1 VFLYSLQR
9 DFRSSHLLIIFVHKI
24 SGGLKPFTWI
34 MIMLIVPAT
43 SGLCQDYEKRMQVMP
58 SGHAFDPLILDPVE
72 CQSYGALYAYWEG
85 GELQD
90 FIYSP
95 LALGFQLPV
104 LRWTMDG
111 YELEVGF
118 LATVFFQFEFVQPAS
133 IFQVN
138 LINTDFKVGVPV
150 VYRKG
155 PFSLRG
161 TLIHVSSHF
170 SEEYIFR
177 HNISGF
183 GENRNTYDAF
193 ELHAS
198 WDVNRFRLYTGL
210 GMAFNSP
217 HNRGFW
223 KFQGG
228 CLYRRPLRPGAKTN
242 FIAGTDMQVL
252 QETAYSLNTM
262 LGTGFEFALR
272 SNRVFQVLL
281 QFYNGNL
288 PYTQYTHLKVK
299 YLGATLIGHPF

>member
-1 VFLYSLQR
+1 ML
-9 DFRSSHLLIIFVHKI
+9 FVP
-24 SGGLKPFTWI
+24 ST
-34 MIMLIVPAT
+34 A
-43 SGLCQDYEKRMQVMP
+43 GLCQHYEKRMQLMP
-58 SGHAFDPLILDPVE
+58 AGHAFDPLILDPVE
-72 CQSYGALYAYWEG
+72 CQSYGSLYAFWEG
-85 GELQD
+85 VELQD
-90 FIYSP
+90 YIYSP

-104 LRWTMDG
+104 LHWNMDA
-111 YELEVGF
+111 YELEVG
-118 LATVFFQFEFVQPAS
+118 LMATVFFQFQFVQPAS
-133 IFQVN
+133 LFQVN
-138 LINTDFKVGVPV
+138 LINTDFKVGIPV
-150 VYRKG
+150 IYRKG
-155 PFSLRG
+155 PFSFRG
-161 TLIHVSSHF
+161 TLFHVSSHF

-177 HNISGF
+177 NGISGF

-193 ELHAS
+193 EWHAS
-198 WDVNRFRLYTGL
+198 WDVNSFRLYTGL

-217 HNRGFW
+217 HKRGFW

-228 CLYRRPLRPGAKTN
+228 CLYSRPLRPGAKTN

-272 SNRVFQVLL
+272 SDRTFQVLL

>member
-1 VFLYSLQR
+1 VFFI
-9 DFRSSHLLIIFVHKI
+9 FRLITFVEMILK
-24 SGGLKPFTWI
+24 GLKTCTWI
-34 MIMLIVPAT
+34 MIMLFVPSTA
-43 SGLCQDYEKRMQVMP
+43 GLCQHYEKRMQLMP
-58 SGHAFDPLILDPVE
+58 AGHAFDPLILDPVE
-72 CQSYGALYAYWEG
+72 CQSYGSLYAFWEG
-85 GELQD
+85 VELQD
-90 FIYSP
+90 YIYSP

-104 LRWTMDG
+104 LHWNMDA
-111 YELEVGF
+111 YELEVG
-118 LATVFFQFEFVQPAS
+118 LMATVFFQFQFVQPAS
-133 IFQVN
+133 LFQVN
-138 LINTDFKVGVPV
+138 LINTDFKVGIPV
-150 VYRKG
+150 IYRKG
-155 PFSLRG
+155 PFSFRG
-161 TLIHVSSHF
+161 TLFHVSSHF

-177 HNISGF
+177 NGISGF

-193 ELHAS
+193 EWHAS
-198 WDVNRFRLYTGL
+198 WDVNSFRLYTGL

-217 HNRGFW
+217 HKRGFW

-228 CLYRRPLRPGAKTN
+228 CLYSRPLRPGAKTN

-272 SNRVFQVLL
+272 SDRTFQVLL